1 MRDDRCKVLTLIT
14 TGLIASA
21 LGNGTCLA
29 ADAVKP
35 GKPAK
40 VEPIQGSDVKRVVL
54 TPKAAERLAIAT
66 AVVKEELVRRWL
78 VVEGMVE
85 VVPEDPAMT
94 AAAATAQAAASGAAA
109 RVRVHIVS
117 DLRQRL
123 DDANQMQERIRTIVS
138 LKDDDDDDDEDDVS
152 KGKGKAKKDKATS
165 PPPAIVIPVGNSRR
179 PTRLPAT
186 PIQVVAAGDNAKAT
200 IGGVAPAQDYEISAT
215 DHGLRPGQR
224 VHVRVP
230 HPDSGK
236 PQKVIPYAAVLYDAR
251 GNSWI
256 YTNPEPLVFVR
267 HRIDVEYIEG
277 DRAVL
282 LQGPD
287 TSAKIVTAGAA
298 ELFGV
303 EQKFGQ

>member
-1 MRDDRCKVLTLIT
+1 MRDDRCKLLRLIT
-14 TGLIASA
+14 TALAASA
-21 LGNGTCLA
+21 FSGGTLLA
-29 ADAVKP
+29 ADAVKSDR
-35 GKPAK
+35 PAK
-40 VEPIQGSDVKRVVL
+40 VEPIQGSEVKRVVL

-66 AVVKEELVRRWL
+66 AAVKEELVKRWL
-78 VVEGMVE
+78 VVEGRVE
-85 VVPEDPAMT
+85 AVPQDPAMMLAPAN
-94 AAAATAQAAASGAAA
+94 AAGT
-109 RVRVHIVS
+109 RVQVHILS

-123 DDANQMQERIRTIVS
+123 DDSNRLQERIRTIIS
-138 LKDDDDDDDEDDVS
+138 LKDDDDDDDDDAS
-152 KGKGKAKKDKATS
+152 KGKGTVKDKATT
-165 PPPAIVIPVGNSRR
+165 PAPAIVIPIGNSRGSA
-179 PTRLPAT
+179 RLPARPMEVT
-186 PIQVVAAGDNAKAT
+186 ASSDDGNAT
-200 IGGVAPAQDYEISAT
+200 LSGVAPAQDYEVSAA

-236 PQKVIPYAAVLYDAR
+236 PQKVIPYSAVLYDPQ
-251 GNSWI
+251 GNSWA

-267 HRIDVEYIEG
+267 HRIEIEYIEG

-287 TSAKIVTAGAA
+287 TSAKVVTAGAA

>member
-1 MRDDRCKVLTLIT
+1 
-14 TGLIASA
+14 
-21 LGNGTCLA
+21 
-29 ADAVKP
+29 
-35 GKPAK
+35 
-40 VEPIQGSDVKRVVL
+40 VVL

-66 AVVKEELVRRWL
+66 AVVKEELVKRWL

-85 VVPEDPAMT
+85 VVPEDPAM
-94 AAAATAQAAASGAAA
+94 AVAPAGAAGGGA
-109 RVRVHIVS
+109 TRVRVHIVS

-123 DDANQMQERIRTIVS
+123 DDSNRLQERVRTIVS
-138 LKDDDDDDDEDDVS
+138 LKGDDDDDDDD
-152 KGKGKAKKDKATS
+152 KGKAKTKDNDKATS
-165 PPPAIVIPVGNSRR
+165 PPPAIVIPIGRNRGPV
-179 PTRLPAT
+179 RLPAT
-186 PIQVVAAGDNAKAT
+186 PIQVVSASDDDKAT
-200 IGGVAPAQDYEISAT
+200 VGGAAPSQDYEVSAA

-236 PQKVIPYAAVLYDAR
+236 PQKVIPYSAVLYDPH
-251 GNSWI
+251 GNIWT

-282 LQGPD
+282 LHGPD
-287 TSAKIVTAGAA
+287 ANAKIVTAGAA

>member
-1 MRDDRCKVLTLIT
+1 MRDDRWMVLTVFT
-14 TGLIASA
+14 TGLAAVSFS
-21 LGNGTCLA
+21 GGTSLA
-29 ADAVKP
+29 AEAIKP

-66 AVVKEELVRRWL
+66 APVKEELVKRWL
-78 VVEGMVE
+78 VVEGRVEAVPGEVMVA
-85 VVPEDPAMT
+85 PAGV
-94 AAAATAQAAASGAAA
+94 AAT
-109 RVRVHIVS
+109 RVQVHLLS
-117 DLRQRL
+117 DLRQSR
-123 DDANQMQERIRTIVS
+123 DASNQLQERSRTIVS
-138 LKDDDDDDDEDDVS
+138 LKDDDDEDDDAS
-152 KGKGKAKKDKATS
+152 KGKDKAKDTTTS
-165 PPPAIVIPVGNSRR
+165 PAPAIVIPIGRER
-179 PTRLPAT
+179 GATRLPAW
-186 PIQVVAAGDNAKAT
+186 PIQMTAVGDEVKAT
-200 IGGVAPAQDYEISAT
+200 PGAVAPAQGYEVNAA

-236 PQKVIPYAAVLYDAR
+236 AQKVIPYSAVLYDPS
-251 GNSWI
+251 GNSWT

-267 HRIDVEYIEG
+267 HRIEVEYIEG

-287 TSAKIVTAGAA
+287 TSTKVVTAGAA

>member
-1 MRDDRCKVLTLIT
+1 MRDDRCKVLRLIST
-14 TGLIASA
+14 ALVASA
-21 LGNGTCLA
+21 FGGGALLA

-35 GKPAK
+35 ARPAK
-40 VEPIQGSDVKRVVL
+40 IEPIQGSELKRVVL

-66 AVVKEELVRRWL
+66 AAVKEELVKRWL
-78 VVEGMVE
+78 VVDGRVE
-85 VVPEDPAMT
+85 AVPEDPAGPV
-94 AAAATAQAAASGAAA
+94 APASVGTT
-109 RVRVHIVS
+109 RVQVHILS

-123 DDANQMQERIRTIVS
+123 DDSNRVQERIRTIVS
-138 LKDDDDDDDEDDVS
+138 LKDDDDDDDDDAS
-152 KGKGKAKKDKATS
+152 KGKGKVKDKATS
-165 PPPAIVIPVGNSRR
+165 PAPAIVIPIGSNRGSA
-179 PTRLPAT
+179 RLPAR
-186 PIQVVAAGDNAKAT
+186 PMEVAATSDDGNAAV
-200 IGGVAPAQDYEISAT
+200 GGVAPAQDYEVSAA

-236 PQKVIPYAAVLYDAR
+236 PQKVIPYSAVLYDPH
-251 GNSWI
+251 GNSWT

-287 TSAKIVTAGAA
+287 TSAKVVTAGAA

>member
-1 MRDDRCKVLTLIT
+1 MRDDRWKVLTLVT
-14 TGLIASA
+14 TALAASA
-21 LGNGTCLA
+21 FTGGTSLA

-35 GKPAK
+35 AKPAK
-40 VEPIQGSDVKRVVL
+40 VELIQGSDVKRVVL

-66 AVVKEELVRRWL
+66 AVVKEELVKRWL

-85 VVPEDPAMT
+85 VVPEDPAIMVAPAS
-94 AAAATAQAAASGAAA
+94 AAGGAAT

-123 DDANQMQERIRTIVS
+123 DDSNRLQERVRTIVS
-138 LKDDDDDDDEDDVS
+138 LKGDDDDDDDD
-152 KGKGKAKKDKATS
+152 KGKAKTKDNDKATS
-165 PPPAIVIPVGNSRR
+165 PPPAIVIPIGRNRGPV
-179 PTRLPAT
+179 RLPAT
-186 PIQVVAAGDNAKAT
+186 PIQVVSASDDAKAT
-200 IGGVAPAQDYEISAT
+200 VSGPSQDYEVSAV

-236 PQKVIPYAAVLYDAR
+236 PQKVIPYSAVLYDPH
-251 GNSWI
+251 GNSWT

-287 TSAKIVTAGAA
+287 TSAKVVTSGAA

>member
-1 MRDDRCKVLTLIT
+1 MRDDRWKVLTLVT
-14 TGLIASA
+14 TALAASA
-21 LGNGTCLA
+21 FTSATSLA
-29 ADAVKP
+29 ADAVKSA
-35 GKPAK
+35 KPAK
-40 VEPIQGSDVKRVVL
+40 VEPIQGSDLKRVVL

-66 AVVKEELVRRWL
+66 AAVKEELVKRWL
-78 VVEGMVE
+78 VVDGRVE
-85 VVPEDPAMT
+85 VVPEDPAGT
-94 AAAATAQAAASGAAA
+94 LAPAGVAGT
-109 RVRVHIVS
+109 RVQVHILS

-123 DDANQMQERIRTIVS
+123 DDSNRLQERIRTIVS
-138 LKDDDDDDDEDDVS
+138 LKDGDDDDADDAGKD
-152 KGKGKAKKDKATS
+152 KGKVKDKATS
-165 PPPAIVIPVGNSRR
+165 PPPAIIIPVGRDR
-179 PTRLPAT
+179 GPARLPAR
-186 PIQVVAAGDNAKAT
+186 PMEVAVASDDAKAPVGAV
-200 IGGVAPAQDYEISAT
+200 IPAQDYEVSAA

-236 PQKVIPYAAVLYDAR
+236 PQKVIPYSAVLYDPY
-251 GNSWI
+251 GNSWT

-267 HRIDVEYIEG
+267 HRIEIEYIEG

-287 TSAKIVTAGAA
+287 TSAKVVTAGAA